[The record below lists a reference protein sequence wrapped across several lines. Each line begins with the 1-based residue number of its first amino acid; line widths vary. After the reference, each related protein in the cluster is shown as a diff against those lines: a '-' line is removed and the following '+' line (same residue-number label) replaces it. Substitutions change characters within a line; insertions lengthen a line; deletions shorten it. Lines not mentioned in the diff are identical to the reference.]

1 MKVHAVTEPGA
12 KKERAKV
19 AQDRAANRRLS
30 DLADQERARNA
41 WPKAQTLTGRLT
53 PAPASDGNALVRL
66 RGVERTGEARFV
78 RHPASGTSTVKVL
91 DQKAA
96 RAAGVTGVLFTV
108 AAQEAGAATV
118 EVDYSSFGSAIG
130 GAWSTRLGL
139 VSLPACAL
147 TTPQKA
153 ECRKTTPISSENKAE
168 GQTVT
173 ANLVQVN
180 AAPQVLALTATTTG
194 GSDKGAGD
202 YKATPL
208 ASSASWQAGSSSG
221 SFTWSYPISVPPAA
235 AGPAPSL
242 GLSYDS
248 GSIDGRTANTN
259 NQGSLIGEGFDLTS
273 SYIER
278 KYGSCDDDGQTGK
291 HDQCWKYENAS
302 LVLNGK
308 ATELVKD
315 DTSNHW
321 RLKNDDAS
329 IVTHAT
335 GAANGDE
342 GDDTIDGAGEY
353 WKVVTGNGTTYTFG
367 LNKLEGADTERTNSV
382 WTVPVFGDD
391 DGEPGYSSSTAF
403 SGQAKQQA
411 WRWNLDLVED
421 IHGNASTYW
430 YTADTNYYAK
440 DGDKAALAKYTRGG
454 YLNEIRYGQRSDTLF
469 TGTASGKV
477 TFGYKERCKD
487 IGGGCDA
494 LTEDTAKNW
503 PDVPF
508 DSICTSGETDCKAIG
523 PTFFTRKI
531 LTGIN
536 THVWS
541 TAAEPDAYQPVDS
554 YTLTQDVFDGQDIGN
569 SSDQVWTL
577 TGLKRTGK
585 NGTALDL
592 PTIGFTYQ
600 QRANRVDVPGDD
612 IVPLTRPRIST
623 ITSETGAI
631 TTVALS
637 EPDCVRG
644 TRMPTAEDNNNLSCY
659 PVYWP
664 INGGDPELDWFNKY
678 RVIAVSTADTGGRSV
693 AVENAYTYEG
703 PAWHYSD
710 DPFTKEKYRTWS
722 SWRGYQKVTV
732 QTGAV
737 GNTRSKTISL
747 YMQGMHGDRRL
758 AKDANGNPLTK
769 SVTVPGID
777 IDNIA
782 GSTGDEVTVGDVTDS
797 EQYAGQLRQ
806 QITYNGT
813 LAVGNQVNDLWY
825 KQTASQQKSY
835 AHITASYV
843 RTARTYSNTYLTA
856 AKKWRT
862 TAVSTTY
869 DGYGMTIKS
878 DNHGDWSTAGDETCT
893 RTWYARNDAKGL
905 TSLVSRTRTV
915 GQACS
920 VTDDLLKM
928 PTSLTHKY
936 TPAEAPDQRGDI
948 LSDTAV
954 VYDDPAATGWTA
966 DQTLTL
972 GLPTWTG
979 RAKGYPAAVT
989 GSTADRHPTGWQTL
1003 TKVTY
1008 DGATAKLG
1016 RPLTVTDAAGKVTT
1030 TAYVPATTGPLTAMI
1045 VTKPTLTN
1053 GQAHR
1058 SYTYYDPARG
1068 SVTQTLDA
1076 NLKRTESTYDALGR
1090 ITATWAPNRS
1100 KSGGDTATATFGYG
1114 INQTKDPSWTSV
1126 STLKAD
1132 GQTYAT
1138 SYTLVDSLLRP
1149 LQTQTPAPN
1158 GGRILTD
1165 TRYNDRGLAY
1175 ETYADV
1181 FDSTTSPDS
1190 TYSRAEYGG
1199 APQQYNV
1206 EFDGLGRQVK
1216 STLLVK
1222 GVQKFAPVL
1231 TTYTGDSVATTAQQG
1246 GTATRT
1252 ITDVLGRPAETRTY
1266 AGTQPD
1272 DTAYGAT
1279 LGASY
1284 TSVKYGYFRD
1294 GKQKQI
1300 TGPDN
1305 AKWSYT
1311 YDLYGRQ
1318 DTASDPDKGTSS
1330 TSYTDLDQIQTTK
1343 DAEQRVLVYGYDELG
1358 RKTGLWQNT
1367 ATDANRLAEWTYDSL
1382 LKGLPDAS
1390 IRYTG
1395 GKGQTGSKTYTKKVT
1410 AYDSMSR
1417 PTTTTLTLP
1426 ADDALV
1432 TSGAVTATTTAKVN
1446 YRLDGT
1452 VGSTTEPAAGGLTSE
1467 IVSTDYNPYGLPI
1480 GLSGT
1485 SGYLLGASY
1494 TDLGQVQQL
1503 TLGPSTANGTKKVF
1517 LSNFYEEGT
1526 GRLTAADVDDQTRG
1540 AVRDT
1545 AYTYDPAG
1553 NVTSTF
1559 DHANTGNGADF
1570 QCFTYDGQRRM
1581 TDAWTPKT
1589 ASCATTGRTV
1599 ANLGGAAPY
1608 WTSYTYNT
1616 AGQRA
1621 TEKQNTTTP
1630 VTRTYCYNAAPRTH
1644 ALKATTTDGNCTDE
1658 TTRYTYDAT
1667 GNTTARAETAG
1678 STTTQSLTWSAEGK
1692 LTKLTEGTT
1701 TTDYLYDA
1709 DGQLLIRRASGTTGE
1724 TVLYLGAT
1732 EVHLKGTKKW
1742 ANRYYSAAGTA
1753 IALRTNETGTEKL
1766 HFLAAD
1772 HHGTGNLSLTADTT
1786 QALTKRYT
1794 TPFGAARGA
1803 ASGAWPDDKAFL
1815 GKTADTG
1822 TNLTHIGA
1830 REYDPTL
1837 GQFVSVDPLLAP
1849 DAPGSMNGYS
1859 YAGNN
1864 PTTTSDPTG
1873 TCAELDCPTRPG
1885 AGFEN
1890 TTPGVVPG
1898 PPKPDGTTLATTD
1911 TGDSSGTAAT
1921 TGGSGT
1927 PKRFYKNYG
1936 SAPLD
1941 QVFYGTIRNAADF
1954 ASLFG
1959 AVLGDDDCWGG
1970 NGTGQ
1975 SGAGAPGCDYASDYD
1990 QWMLENGVNTGSDWY
2005 QVPGF
2010 LGAML
2015 LSREAAEG
2023 GTGFRGALPR
2033 VGSNC
2038 FLAGTLV
2045 LMADGTKKEIQDIG
2059 VGDKVLATDPETG
2072 ESGARPVTQL
2082 IRTEETKHLNTLSIA
2097 TPDGTKNLTA
2107 TAEHPFWSPSRHAW
2121 VAAKDLKLGMTLLT
2135 DKGATV
2141 VVEGNAAS
2149 VKYVK
2154 TYNFTVADLHTYYV
2168 VAGNTPI
2175 LVHNTC
2181 ILPSG
2186 GGTIYSHFTNAEGV
2200 RGIAG
2205 VDVSKMAVG
2214 ETISVQRLQFKQG
2227 ENEFMTQNRGDMF
2240 VTDLGRDATPGQL
2253 GRSGVF
2259 GDRQNYV
2266 IQFSQEAGL
2275 YNGAGEVRP
2284 KLNPSYPSSYSFPGG
2299 TTFEGHTYTVTRAR

>member
-1 MKVHAVTEPGA
+1 MTGILALALTIPTPLVPLAQAAELPGRPEVPASAPVKVHAVTEPGA

-30 DLADQERARNA
+30 ELADQERARNA
-41 WPKAQTLTGRLT
+41 WPKAQILTGRLT
-53 PAPASDGNALVRL
+53 STPATDGNALVRL

-108 AAQEAGAATV
+108 AAQGTGAAKV

-130 GAWSTRLGL
+130 GAWATRLGL

-153 ECRKTTPISSENKAE
+153 ECRKTSPVASENKAE
-168 GQTVT
+168 DQTVT
-173 ANLVQVN
+173 ANLAQVN

-202 YKATPL
+202 YTATPL
-208 ASSASWQAGSSSG
+208 ASSASWEAGGSSG

-248 GSIDGRTANTN
+248 GSVDGRTANTN
-259 NQGSLIGEGFDLTS
+259 NQGSLVGEGFDLTS

-291 HDQCWKYENAS
+291 HDLCWKYENAS

-329 IVTHAT
+329 IVTHAI
-335 GAANGDE
+335 GADNDDK
-342 GDDTIDGAGEY
+342 GDDAIDGAGEY

-367 LNKLEGADTERTNSV
+367 LNKLDGAGTERTNSV

-391 DGEPGYSSSTAF
+391 SGEPGYSSGTSF
-403 SGQAKQQA
+403 SGRAKQQA

-430 YTADTNYYAK
+430 YSADPNYYAK
-440 DGDKAALAKYTRGG
+440 DGDKTALAAYTRGG

-477 TFGYKERCKD
+477 TFDYKERCKD
-487 IGGGCDA
+487 IGGGCGA

-508 DSICTSGETDCKAIG
+508 DSICTSSETDCKASG
-523 PTFFTRKI
+523 PAFFTRKI

-541 TAAEPDAYQPVDS
+541 TAAEPDDYQPVDT
-554 YTLTQDVFDGQDIGN
+554 YTLTQDIFDGQDIGN

-585 NGTALDL
+585 NGTALGL

-600 QRANRVDVPGDD
+600 QRANRVEQAPTEEPDNV
-612 IVPLTRPRIST
+612 VPLTRPRIST
-623 ITSETGAI
+623 IVSETGAI
-631 TTVALS
+631 TSVDLS
-637 EPDCVRG
+637 EPDCLRG
-644 TRMPTAEDNNNLSCY
+644 SRMPTAEDNNNLSCY

-664 INGGDPELDWFNKY
+664 INGGAPQLDWFNKY
-678 RVIAVSTADTGGRSV
+678 RVTAVNTSDTGGGSLTV
-693 AVENAYTYEG
+693 QNTYSYEG
-703 PAWHYSD
+703 PAWHYND
-710 DPFTKEKYRTWS
+710 DPFTKESERTWS
-722 SWRGYQKVTV
+722 SWRGYQKVTA
-732 QTGAV
+732 QTGAI
-737 GNTRSKTISL
+737 GNTRSKTVSL
-747 YMQGMHGDRRL
+747 YMQGMNGDRRL
-758 AKDANGNPLTK
+758 AKDANENPLTK

-782 GSTGDEVTVGDVTDS
+782 GSTGDEVTVGDATDS
-797 EQYAGQLRQ
+797 DQYAGQLRQ

-835 AHITASYV
+835 AHITAGYV

-878 DNHGDWSTAGDETCT
+878 DNHSDWSTTGDETCT
-893 RTWYARNDAKGL
+893 RTWYARNDTKGL

-928 PTSLTHKY
+928 PTSITQKF
-936 TPAEAPDQRGDI
+936 TSTEAPDQRGDI

-954 VYDDPAATGWTA
+954 VYDAPAATGWTA

-979 RAKGYPAAVT
+979 RAKGYPAAVA

-1008 DGATAKLG
+1008 DTATAKLG

-1030 TAYVPATTGPLTAMI
+1030 TAYVPATTGPLTATI
-1045 VTKPTLTN
+1045 LTKPTLAN

-1100 KSGGDTATATFGYG
+1100 KSGGDTPTATFGYG

-1132 GQTYAT
+1132 GQSYTT
-1138 SYTLVDSLLRP
+1138 SYSLFDSLLRP

-1175 ETYADV
+1175 ETYAGV
-1181 FDSTTSPDS
+1181 FDSTTAPDS
-1190 TYSRAEYGG
+1190 TYHRAEYGG

-1222 GVQKFAPVL
+1222 GVPKFAPVL

-1252 ITDVLGRPAETRTY
+1252 ITDVLGRTTETRTY

-1284 TSVKYGYFRD
+1284 TSVKYGYLRD

-1305 AKWSYT
+1305 VKWSYT

-1318 DTASDPDKGTSS
+1318 DTASDPDKGTAS

-1358 RKTGLWQNT
+1358 RKTGLWQNS

-1452 VGSTTEPAAGGLTSE
+1452 VGSTTEPAGGGLTGE
-1467 IVSTDYNPYGLPI
+1467 IVSTDYNPYGLQI
-1480 GLSGT
+1480 GLSGA

-1503 TLGPSTANGTKKVF
+1503 TLGPSTAVGTKKVF
-1517 LSNFYEEGT
+1517 LTNFYEEGT
-1526 GRLTAADVDDQTRG
+1526 GRLTDADVDDQTRG
-1540 AVRDT
+1540 PVRDT

-1553 NVTSTF
+1553 NVTSIF

-1581 TDAWTPKT
+1581 TEAWTPKT
-1589 ASCATTGRTV
+1589 ADCATSGRTV

-1608 WTSYTYNT
+1608 WTSYTYNA
-1616 AGQRA
+1616 AGQRG
-1621 TEKQNTTTP
+1621 TEKQNTATP

-1658 TTRYTYDAT
+1658 AARYTYDAT
-1667 GNTTARAETAG
+1667 GNTIARVETAG
-1678 STTTQSLTWSAEGK
+1678 SATTQSLSWSAEGK
-1692 LTKLTEGTT
+1692 LTKLTEGTA

-1732 EVHLKGTKKW
+1732 EVHLKGTQKW
-1742 ANRYYSAAGTA
+1742 ANRYYTAAGTT

-1772 HHGTGNLSLTADTT
+1772 HHGTGNLSVTGDTT

-1794 TPFGAARGA
+1794 TPFGAARGTT
-1803 ASGAWPDDKAFL
+1803 SGTWPDDKTFL
-1815 GKTADTG
+1815 GKPADTG
-1822 TNLTHIGA
+1822 TNLTHVGA

-1837 GQFVSVDPLLAP
+1837 GQFISVDPVLFVDQHQSL
-1849 DAPGSMNGYS
+1849 NGYA
-1859 YAGNN
+1859 YANN
-1864 PTTTSDPTG
+1864 APVTSSDSTG
-1873 TCAELDCPTRPG
+1873 LWIDDGTGHNEPG
-1885 AGFEN
+1885 GGPGGGQS
-1890 TTPGVVPG
+1890 TTPGVPAGGTGPG
-1898 PPKPDGTTLATTD
+1898 GC
-1911 TGDSSGTAAT
+1911 
-1921 TGGSGT
+1921 
-1927 PKRFYKNYG
+1927 YYH
-1936 SAPLD
+1936 
-1941 QVFYGTIRNAADF
+1941 
-1954 ASLFG
+1954 
-1959 AVLGDDDCWGG
+1959 CGG
-1970 NGTGQ
+1970 NGGGGGNGGA
-1975 SGAGAPGCDYASDYD
+1975 SGGGGNDGASSGGGDFNSTCDSSCQEQISA
-1990 QWMLENGVNTGSDWY
+1990 LNATGSNAG
-2005 QVPGF
+2005 QC
-2010 LGAML
+2010 GATF
-2015 LSREAAEG
+2015 G
-2023 GTGFRGALPR
+2023 
-2033 VGSNC
+2033 GSNC
-2038 FLAGTLV
+2038 PGFKGAPEAHGPLANVDWWEGFRALLRKILGGGEPEPQYPCTPGIACKNKTLNEVPILPFGTNPGRMRPGPGGVAGLPAAGSISPKAIRYSQDSIKGTFKDGQGFKQAIDDLV
-2045 LMADGTKKEIQDIG
+2045 EGRTAANDFPAIRIFEKEGKIYTLDNRRLYVFKEANVPINFRRATPQEIANESWKMTTQNDGT
-2059 VGDKVLATDPETG
+2059 
-2072 ESGARPVTQL
+2072 S
-2082 IRTEETKHLNTLSIA
+2082 IRI
-2097 TPDGTKNLTA
+2097 
-2107 TAEHPFWSPSRHAW
+2107 R
-2121 VAAKDLKLGMTLLT
+2121 
-2135 DKGATV
+2135 
-2141 VVEGNAAS
+2141 
-2149 VKYVK
+2149 
-2154 TYNFTVADLHTYYV
+2154 
-2168 VAGNTPI
+2168 
-2175 LVHNTC
+2175 
-2181 ILPSG
+2181 
-2186 GGTIYSHFTNAEGV
+2186 
-2200 RGIAG
+2200 
-2205 VDVSKMAVG
+2205 
-2214 ETISVQRLQFKQG
+2214 
-2227 ENEFMTQNRGDMF
+2227 
-2240 VTDLGRDATPGQL
+2240 
-2253 GRSGVF
+2253 
-2259 GDRQNYV
+2259 
-2266 IQFSQEAGL
+2266 
-2275 YNGAGEVRP
+2275 
-2284 KLNPSYPSSYSFPGG
+2284 
-2299 TTFEGHTYTVTRAR
+2299 